1 MGFIRRQEESL
12 ALRYLLWQYQKKQIP
27 QPPYE
32 DLERQAGQIVDDAHR
47 IARERGSNLISIIK
61 ELVKDIKKK

>member
-27 QPPYE
+27 APSYE
-32 DLERQAGQIVDDAHR
+32 DLERQASQIVDDAHR

-61 ELVKDIKKK
+61 ELAKDIRKS

>member
-27 QPPYE
+27 QPRYE

-61 ELVKDIKKK
+61 ELAKDIKKK